1 MFGRDSLK
9 VLGLICL
16 VLPFTGCS
24 STQIDAIAVTP
35 TTTNFEGL
43 GGHVQ
48 LTAIAT
54 INHGAH
60 PATYEDVTDQVSWS
74 APLPQIL
81 TISSTGNV
89 TITGTG
95 ITQVVGTINGFP
107 GVVSGNATVCAQL
120 VNPPAGGFTCAS
132 DGGPTVRRGTKLSV
146 VQNVKEPAT
155 PGETRQFMAVRTS
168 GEGGQQDLTDS
179 VTWTS
184 SDKSVA
190 TVNESGMV
198 TALSHGTTTIMAS
211 VTNSDRTVVAAAVN
225 LNVKE

>member
-16 VLPFTGCS
+16 VLPFIGCS
-24 STQIDAIAVTP
+24 STQIDAITVTP
-35 TTTNFEGL
+35 TTTTFDGL

-48 LTAIAT
+48 LKAIAT
-54 INHGAH
+54 INHGGH

-74 APLPQIL
+74 TPLVSVL
-81 TISSTGNV
+81 TISSTGDV

-95 ITQVVGTINGFP
+95 LTQVIGTINGFP
-107 GVVSGNATVCAQL
+107 GVVSGSATVCAQL
-120 VNPPAGGFTCAS
+120 VNPPSGGFTCAGAS
-132 DGGPTVRRGTKLSV
+132 AAVKRVTKFSLVQSV
-146 VQNVKEPAT
+146 QAPAA
-155 PGETRQFMAVRTS
+155 PGETRQFLAVRTS
-168 GEGGQQDLTDS
+168 DEGGQQDLTGS

-184 SDKSVA
+184 SDQSVA

-211 VTNSDRTVVAAAVN
+211 VTNSDRTVVAAAAN
-225 LNVKE
+225 LIVKE